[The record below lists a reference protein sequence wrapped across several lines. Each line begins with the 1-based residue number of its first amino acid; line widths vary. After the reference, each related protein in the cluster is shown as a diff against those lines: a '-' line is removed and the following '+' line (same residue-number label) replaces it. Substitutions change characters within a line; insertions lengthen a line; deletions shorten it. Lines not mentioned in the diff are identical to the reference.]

1 MEIGAKIKQLRFK
14 AGLTQEQLAD
24 RLGISSQSVSKWET
38 FVTMPD
44 ISLLPLLAEEF
55 GVTIDELFDL
65 TADQKLN
72 RIEKRIELEEEFS
85 PETFAEYEAFLQ
97 EQLAVREDKYP
108 VISCLAHLYYHR
120 MESDA
125 RVVSKYARE
134 SIRMKPEQKDCQW
147 FLDMAEGQRA
157 WDWNISNHASLIDFY
172 KEVIRQDSGTPKTP
186 MPYYYLIDNL
196 LADHRT
202 KEAADY
208 LEQYSRL
215 PAHKPFMVAVYRA
228 HIALAEYD
236 EPKADG
242 IMEAAEQEHGE
253 NGAFLFEAAQYYAR
267 KAEYEKAIRLY
278 EASWEMEPKPR
289 YVDALQGIAIIY
301 GILGDKEKA
310 AQTYDRWLVCLK
322 EEWGYADD
330 DKAVLETE
338 RNKKK
343 LLQG

>member
-14 AGLTQEQLAD
+14 AGLTQEQLAS
-24 RLGISSQSVSKWET
+24 RLGISAQSISKWET

-44 ISLLPLLAEEF
+44 ISLLPLLSEEF

-65 TADQKLN
+65 TAEQKLS

-85 PETFAEYEAFLQ
+85 PQVFEEYETFLQ
-97 EQLAVREDKYP
+97 EQLVRQEDKYP

-125 RVVSKYARE
+125 RKVSKYARE

-147 FLDMAEGQRA
+147 FLDMAEGQQT
-157 WDWNISNHASLIDFY
+157 WDWNIANHASVIDFY
-172 KEVIRQDSGTPKTP
+172 KDVIKNDSVTPKTP

-208 LEQYSRL
+208 LEQYSHL
-215 PAHKPFMVAVYRA
+215 PAHKPFMVSVYRA

-236 EPKADG
+236 EGEADR
-242 IMEAAEQEHGE
+242 IMEEAAKEYGDS
-253 NGAFLFEAAQYYAR
+253 GAFLFEAAQYYAR
-267 KAEYEKAIRLY
+267 KVEYEKAVAFY
-278 EASWEMEPKPR
+278 EASWERESAPR
-289 YVDALQGIAIIY
+289 YVDALQGIATIY

-310 AQTYDRWLVCLK
+310 AQTYDRWLTCLK

-330 DKAVLETE
+330 DKAVLETKRDKE
-338 RNKKK
+338 RMLEK
-343 LLQG
+343 